1 MHQQNI
7 CNMKVT
13 PGNVISAPKDV
24 LVVERQSNG
33 FRTLGNAQSDGP
45 GTVFRD
51 KAGVETMTDAAGGT
65 IHANVLAD
73 LQQTEAEK
81 KGKDQIQIQ
90 SGSEPLSLVDQLW
103 FNVFVSVTVFVNVLV
118 IGLEQDLV
126 KKGAGLADRLL
137 WWMIEISIN
146 VLFSIELALRAFTL
160 RQRFI
165 GDFWNVL
172 DLFVVGLAVID
183 CAVFQP
189 AGSGGKLRLF
199 TCLRLLRIVRL
210 VRLVRMFPLFRELW
224 LLIGG
229 LVNSLKAL
237 GWICLVL
244 TLVLYVCSV
253 VVTTEIGQNDEVYG
267 DGPSYDGEVW
277 PYKEYFG
284 SVWRSM
290 FTLFQITTLD
300 GWCDDVVRHIVYF
313 QPFMGIFFVVYLLLT
328 AFGLMNVVVGI
339 IVENTLS
346 AAAVSDSAIE
356 KGKVQKRKKALDQL
370 QVMLELSDSERS
382 GYISLHELK
391 AASTSRVVQAQ
402 FQALDVTQP
411 EIEQL
416 FRLLDYNDRG
426 KVELKRFVTS
436 CRELVGGARRRDIA
450 QVEITVGTLAQKLD
464 SLNNKFTK
472 IEDEV
477 SCLGSLT
484 EDFLQNTVRLLTG
497 FDTQD
502 MKQSG

>member
-1 MHQQNI
+1 
-7 CNMKVT
+7 MKVNL
-13 PGNVISAPKDV
+13 PGAVNSYKVEAPKDV
-24 LVVERQSNG
+24 PVVERHSTGG
-33 FRTLGNAQSDGP
+33 FRSLGSGPDGQ
-45 GTVFRD
+45 GSLFRD
-51 KAGVETMTDAAGGT
+51 KKGVEAITDGAKPVHANDAAEEKEKGQKKKQSE
-65 IHANVLAD
+65 LEMR
-73 LQQTEAEK
+73 TE
-81 KGKDQIQIQ
+81 
-90 SGSEPLSLVDQLW
+90 EPVIFVDQLW
-103 FNVFVSVTVFVNVLV
+103 FNVFVSVLVFTNVLV

-126 KKGAGLADRLL
+126 PKNGGLSDRLI
-137 WWMIEISIN
+137 WWMIEIIDA
-146 VLFSIELALRAFTL
+146 LFAIELAARVFTL
-160 RQRFI
+160 RQRFF
-165 GDFWNVL
+165 GDLWNIL
-172 DLFVVGLAVID
+172 DLFVVGIAIVD
-183 CAVFQP
+183 CVVFQP
-189 AGSGGKLRLF
+189 AGAGGKLRLF
-199 TCLRLLRIVRL
+199 TCLRLLRIVKL

-229 LVNSLKAL
+229 FVNSLKAL
-237 GWICLVL
+237 GWIVLVL

-253 VVTTEIGQNDEVYG
+253 VVTTEIGQNDELYG

-313 QPFMGIFFVVYLLLT
+313 QPLMGIFFVVYLLLT

-339 IVENTLS
+339 IVENTL
-346 AAAVSDSAIE
+346 AAASVSDSAIE
-356 KGKVQKRKKALDQL
+356 KDRVQMRKRALDQL
-370 QVMLELSDSERS
+370 QIMLELSDSDRS
-382 GYISLHELK
+382 GMITIQELK
-391 AASTSRVVQAQ
+391 AAATSRVVQAQ

-497 FDTQD
+497 FDGQEP
-502 MKQSG
+502 G